1 MKELLTGLVVLA
13 ALTACTPFGS
23 SPPPAPVTGAAA
35 ARADDPATNP
45 ALAAYYGQ
53 KPTWIDCGKDF
64 SCTTV
69 QVPLDWAD
77 PAGQTIKLAMI
88 RKAASGA
95 RRGSL
100 FVNPGGPGVSGV
112 GYLRLAAPTY
122 DALRDG
128 FDLVSW
134 DPRGVRS
141 SSATQCL
148 PNSALDA
155 FFALDGTP
163 DSVEE
168 QQQLL
173 AESKDYAQS
182 CRQGSGAL
190 LAHVDTISTVKDMD
204 VLRAVVGD
212 PAFSYLG
219 ASYGTY
225 LGAWYAQLF
234 PWRVGRMVLDGAIDP
249 SLDAQQY
256 TEGQA
261 KGFALET
268 AKYLDDC
275 LGRNGCPLHGSRD
288 EAVVQLQQLAN
299 VVDGAPLRT
308 GGGRQLTQAL
318 FMTGLMYAMYSP
330 SRWPQLTEALR
341 AALAGD
347 GTAMLALADR
357 YLERDSSGQYGST
370 LQQYGPIYCL
380 DHGGTPTTEQII
392 AEADRLQQKYP
403 PFGGLFAW
411 GAAQCAV
418 WPYPQVVP
426 TRRLTAPGAAAIMVV
441 GTTND
446 PATPYEWAK
455 ALASQLSSA
464 RLVTRQGD
472 GHTGYHRG
480 SACTDQAVEKYLL
493 DGVVPESDVTCS

>member
-1 MKELLTGLVVLA
+1 VKKLLIGLVVLT
-13 ALTACTPFGS
+13 ALAACTPFGS
-23 SPPPAPVTGAAA
+23 GPPPTPVTAATGPP
-35 ARADDPATNP
+35 ADDPATNP
-45 ALAAYYGQ
+45 ALAAFYGQ
-53 KPTWIDCGKDF
+53 RPTWVDCGNDF
-64 SCTTV
+64 SCASV

-88 RKAASGA
+88 RKAATGA

-100 FVNPGGPGVSGV
+100 FMNPGGPGVSGV
-112 GYLRLAAPTY
+112 GYLRLAASTY
-122 DALRDG
+122 DALRVG

-148 PNSALDA
+148 PDSALDA

-163 DSVEE
+163 DSADE
-168 QQQLL
+168 QLQLV

-182 CRQGSGAL
+182 CKQGSGAL
-190 LAHVDTISTVKDMD
+190 LQHVDTISTAKDMD

-212 PAFSYLG
+212 PAFSYFG

-234 PWRVGRMVLDGAIDP
+234 PWRVGRMVLDGAVDP
-249 SLDAQQY
+249 SLDSQQY

-268 AKYLDDC
+268 AKYLDNC
-275 LGRNGCPLHGSRD
+275 LGRNGCPLRGARA

-308 GGGRQLTQAL
+308 TGGRQLTQAL
-318 FMTGLMYAMYSP
+318 FMTGLMYALYSP
-330 SRWPQLTEALR
+330 SRWPQLGEALT

-357 YLERDSSGQYGST
+357 YLERDRAGHYGAT

-380 DHGGTPTTEQII
+380 DHGETRTTEQIA

-403 PFGGLFAW
+403 PFGGLFGW

-426 TRRLTAPGAAAIMVV
+426 AQRLTAPGSATIVVV
-441 GTTND
+441 GTTDD
-446 PATPYEWAK
+446 PATPYEWAES
-455 ALASQLSSA
+455 LASQLSNA

-480 SACTDQAVEKYLL
+480 SACTDEAVEKYLL
-493 DGVVPESDVTCS
+493 DGVAPASDVTCS